1 MMSTQ
6 SKKVQ
11 DCLPSAPSSPT
22 GIANVD
28 GREHKRRSS
37 KKEECK
43 KSARK
48 QKTAQP
54 QTAQKTKVRQP
65 TISRAL
71 RRAEVLEAI
80 KSASKRKPSGIA
92 PDSCGK
98 PGAPHDLEGG
108 ALVSRKSFI
117 SKKRRRA
124 LDEVLALSEAGTSAE
139 HAEIVD

>member
-43 KSARK
+43 KSART

-108 ALVSRKSFI
+108 ALVSRNSFI

>member
-37 KKEECK
+37 KNEECK

-98 PGAPHDLEGG
+98 PGAPHDLEGAVLMCHATRSSQG
-108 ALVSRKSFI
+108 SVEEAPSRARCCVTRLVH
-117 SKKRRRA
+117 
-124 LDEVLALSEAGTSAE
+124 LEEA
-139 HAEIVD
+139 

>member
-1 MMSTQ
+1 
-6 SKKVQ
+6 VQ
-11 DCLPSAPSSPT
+11 EVRAHAEDSAAS
-22 GIANVD
+22 D
-28 GREHKRRSS
+28 
-37 KKEECK
+37 
-43 KSARK
+43 SAED
-48 QKTAQP
+48 QGEAAHHQ
-54 QTAQKTKVRQP
+54 Q
-65 TISRAL
+65 RAL